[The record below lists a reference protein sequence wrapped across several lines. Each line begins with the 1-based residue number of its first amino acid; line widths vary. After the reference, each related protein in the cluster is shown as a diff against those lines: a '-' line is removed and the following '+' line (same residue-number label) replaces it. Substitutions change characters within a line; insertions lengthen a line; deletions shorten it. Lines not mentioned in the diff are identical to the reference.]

1 MDVPMKVITTAVV
14 RDGKLELAKPVEM
27 PDGTAVDVTL
37 ILSSLNERQKLLLI
51 QPAIGMWADREDMVD
66 SVAYIRKQRDECR
79 VHLPSPSGD

>member
-1 MDVPMKVITTAVV
+1 MDVPLKVITTAVV

-37 ILSSLNERQKLLLI
+37 LLSSLNDRQKLLLI

-66 SVAYIRKQRDECR
+66 SVEYLRKRRAECR
-79 VHLPSPSGD
+79 QHRLSQPED